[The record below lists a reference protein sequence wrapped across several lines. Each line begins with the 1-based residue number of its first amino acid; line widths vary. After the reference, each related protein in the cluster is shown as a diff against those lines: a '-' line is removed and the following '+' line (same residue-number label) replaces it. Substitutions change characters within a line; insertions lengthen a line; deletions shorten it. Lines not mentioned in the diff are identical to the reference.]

1 MLTFKEFLE
10 TQEQMDEGISDYL
23 PSANSVAAFGRNF
36 ADTATM
42 GGYKYA
48 RAAADYA
55 VKNTMNKVGL
65 RKKGTTFSRELDQ
78 EREKLASDDKRH
90 PRASA
95 AGDIA
100 GIGAAVLAP
109 EAPIAGAAVAGAQKA
124 GETYQKGR
132 KLFGLARKA
141 LGY

>member
-23 PSANSVAAFGRNF
+23 PSANSVFAFGRNL
-36 ADTATM
+36 ADTATG

-78 EREKLASDDKRH
+78 ENQKLASDDKKN
-90 PRASA
+90 PEAAA
-95 AGDIA
+95 AGDFA
-100 GIGAAVLAP
+100 GEVASTLIPA
-109 EAPIAGAAVAGAQKA
+109 APIVGTAVAGAQKA
-124 GETYQKGR
+124 GETYQKGS
-132 KLFGLARKA
+132 KLFSLARKA